1 MLSATAA
8 LAAEG
13 LKTDWSLSPTYNT
26 IMAVAAGAGLVTL
39 VRFVRDLWVKQERNI
54 DGYAFAFGILGFILT
69 TTGLHMTLTWPIK
82 GLPWDNIIFGET
94 SLGFGVLLAAT
105 SWYLWRNREALR
117 TAERPIKVLADLVR
131 PISLFVFG
139 LGLALVGI
147 GVAGLWYQFF
157 VAPAEE
163 PISGLFA
170 DYPIVEAIFMSGLFF
185 LVALGAL
192 LFPWAVKREAVAGE
206 PGTVHQVAGWAWV
219 IGGLGFFLFGA
230 LNFFTHIGLIF
241 NTNVPG

>member
-1 MLSATAA
+1 MLSATVA
-8 LAAEG
+8 LATEG
-13 LKTDWSLSPTYNT
+13 MQTDWSLSPTYNT
-26 IMAVAAGAGLVTL
+26 IMSVAAGAGLVTL
-39 VRFVRDLWVKQERNI
+39 VWFIRDLWVKRERNI
-54 DGYAFAFGILGFILT
+54 EGYAFAFGVLGFILT
-69 TTGLHMTLTWPIK
+69 ATGLHMTLTWPIK

-105 SWYLWRNREALR
+105 SWYLWRRREDLR
-117 TAERPIKVLADLVR
+117 TTDNPVRTLADLVR

-147 GVAGLWYQFF
+147 GIAGLWYQFF

-185 LVALGAL
+185 LIALGAL
-192 LFPWAVKREAVAGE
+192 LFPWAVKREAVAGR
-206 PGTVHQVAGWAWV
+206 PSTLHRVAGGAWV
-219 IGGLGFFLFGA
+219 LGGLGFFLFGA
-230 LNFFTHIGLIF
+230 MNFFTHIGLIF
-241 NTNVPG
+241 NTHVPS